1 MDSIKL
7 ISRIA
12 RAKYEQLCPEC
23 GAKMTEAERV
33 CENGIV
39 FVWYRCSMDECAG
52 QWLQKTPQMPA
63 SLGAFNRAVGA
74 F

>member
-1 MDSIKL
+1 MDSIEL

-33 CENGIV
+33 CENGMT
-39 FVWYRCSMDECAG
+39 FVWYRCSKDACAG
-52 QWLQKTPQMPA
+52 QWLQKTPRTP
-63 SLGAFNRAVGA
+63 STLGAFDHVAGA